1 METRL
6 LMNNLKIGHRLIGSF
21 LIMALMV
28 GITGIYGAVS
38 MQKMGERIQD
48 IIQNLTNQRK
58 LVLLMEVTQKD
69 ARILLMQAVTS
80 YGSREKFEEY
90 AEEQRFKR
98 DLFLSQCDILI
109 KGNPKLG
116 IKPAR
121 KGGAFEQRLKVAME
135 KWNRFSAISDEMLN
149 LKGQLFTVGRGD
161 SHDPRLDTLL
171 ERDIED
177 ASEEAKEAVD
187 DLMVNIGAQITQSN
201 DEISRIEKNTLL
213 IFMGSIV
220 AAIGVALILG
230 FLATRYILV
239 RIKEIGKA
247 VDRGADG
254 DLSARVE
261 CDSFDELGKLSSDFN
276 NMVDRLSEMVT
287 KIGCSTV
294 ELKRISGIVTDASRQ
309 VSIAAGVQVNGINET
324 SNAVVEISSS
334 VKVVA
339 RNVDNL
345 STSASESS
353 SSILEMAAS
362 IEEVALNV
370 ETLSQS
376 VSEVSSSV
384 VEMTASI
391 KQISSSAQKLMDAS
405 TTTACSIAQMGS
417 SIKQVERN
425 ALDTVAISD
434 EVRNDAVSGRQSV
447 EATIHGINEIRR
459 ASRIASDS
467 IESLYAKA
475 EDIGKILQVIDEVAE
490 QTNLLAL
497 NAAIIAAQAG
507 SYGKGFAVVADEI
520 KELSERTSSS
530 TREISEV
537 IKGVQEETRRA
548 VEAIEL
554 AENSIRKGEILSQN
568 SGEALNKIVIGVEKS
583 TDRMSEIARATIEQ
597 SKGSQMIREAMEQ
610 VSDMVSQIARA
621 TEEQSRGSDLIMT
634 EVERMKGLTTEVRR
648 STKEQSKVGN
658 FIARSTENITAMIS
672 QIKNA
677 TDEQERNSEQIVHAV
692 KEIQKSTNINS
703 EATRGLNEAVASL
716 SEQTELLQEEMKSFK
731 I

>member
-1 METRL
+1 MK
-6 LMNNLKIGHRLIGSF
+6 NLKIGHRLIGSF

-28 GITGIYGAVS
+28 GVTGLYGAVS

-69 ARILLMQAVTS
+69 ARILLMQVALVDR
-80 YGSREKFEEY
+80 GIERFEEY
-90 AEEQRFKR
+90 AEEHRMKR
-98 DLFLSQCDILI
+98 DLFLSQCDILL
-109 KGNPKLG
+109 KGSPKLG

-121 KGGAFEQRLKVAME
+121 KGGEFEKRLNVAMDKWE
-135 KWNRFSAISDEMLN
+135 KFAAVAEEFLQ
-149 LKGQLFTVGRGD
+149 LKGDLVRAAKGSSTA
-161 SHDPRLDTLL
+161 RLDALL
-171 ERDIED
+171 EKDIED
-177 ASEEAKEAVD
+177 ASEEAKDAVD
-187 DLMVNIGAQITQSN
+187 ELMVNIGGQITQSN
-201 DEISRIEKNTLL
+201 NEISQIEKSTLL
-213 IFMGSIV
+213 IFIGSIV
-220 AAIGVALILG
+220 VAIVVALLLG
-230 FLATRYILV
+230 LVATRYILA
-239 RIKEIGKA
+239 RIKEIAKA

-254 DLSARVE
+254 DLSARVDF
-261 CDSFDELGKLSSDFN
+261 DSADELGKLSGDFN
-276 NMVDRLSEMVT
+276 NMVDRLAEMIT
-287 KIGCSTV
+287 KIGRSTV
-294 ELKRISGIVTDASRQ
+294 ELKKITGIVTDASRQ
-309 VSIAAGVQVNGINET
+309 VSIAAGVQANGVNET

-334 VKVVA
+334 IKLVGG
-339 RNVDNL
+339 NVDKL

-353 SSILEMAAS
+353 SSILEMVAS

-370 ETLSQS
+370 ETLAQS

-391 KQISSSAQKLMDAS
+391 KQISSSVQKLMDAS
-405 TTTACSIAQMGS
+405 TTTACSIAEMDS

-434 EVRNDAVSGRQSV
+434 EVRDDAVSGRQSV

-467 IESLYAKA
+467 IETLYTKA

-537 IKGVQEETRRA
+537 IKGVQDETRRA

-554 AENSIRKGEILSQN
+554 AENSILKGEILSQN

-597 SKGSQMIREAMEQ
+597 SKGSQMIRDAMEQ

-648 STKEQSKVGN
+648 STKEQAKVGN
-658 FIARSTENITAMIS
+658 FIAMSTESITSMIN
-672 QIKNA
+672 QIKDA
-677 TDEQERNSEQIVHAV
+677 TDEQERSSEQIVHAV
-692 KEIQKSTNINS
+692 KEIQNSTNINS
-703 EATRGLNEAVASL
+703 EATKVLNEAVSSL
-716 SEQTELLQEEMKSFK
+716 SEQTELFQEEMKSFK
-731 I
+731 T

>member
-1 METRL
+1 MK
-6 LMNNLKIGHRLIGSF
+6 NLKIGHRLIGSF

-28 GITGIYGAVS
+28 GITGMYGAVS
-38 MQKMGERIQD
+38 MKKLGDRIQD

-58 LVLLMEVTQKD
+58 LVLLMEGTQKD
-69 ARILLMQAVTS
+69 ARILLMQAALVDGN
-80 YGSREKFEEY
+80 YERFDEY
-90 AEEQRFKR
+90 AEEHRMKR
-98 DLFLSQCDILI
+98 DLFLSQCDILL

-121 KGGAFEQRLKVAME
+121 KGGEFEQRLNAAME
-135 KWNRFSAISDEMLN
+135 KWGKFSTVAEEF
-149 LKGQLFTVGRGD
+149 LKIKGD
-161 SHDPRLDTLL
+161 LVRTSKSASSSAKLETLL
-171 ERDIED
+171 EKDIED
-177 ASEEAKEAVD
+177 ASEEAKDAVD
-187 DLMVNIGAQITQSN
+187 DLMVNIGGQITESN
-201 DEISRIEKNTLL
+201 NEISKIEKNTLL
-213 IFMGSIV
+213 MFMGSIV
-220 AAIGVALILG
+220 TAIVVALLLG
-230 FLATRYILV
+230 LLATRYILV
-239 RIKEIGKA
+239 RIKEIAKT

-254 DLSARVE
+254 DLSARVD
-261 CDSFDELGKLSSDFN
+261 CDSSDELGALSNDFN
-276 NMVDRLSEMVT
+276 NMVDRLAEMVA
-287 KIGCSTV
+287 KIGNSTV
-294 ELKRISGIVTDASRQ
+294 ELRKISSIVTDASRQ
-309 VSIAAGVQVNGINET
+309 VSIAVGVQANGVNET

-334 VKVVA
+334 VKRVG
-339 RNVDNL
+339 RNVDKL

-370 ETLSQS
+370 ETLAQS

-405 TTTACSIAQMGS
+405 TTTACSIAEMDS

-425 ALDTVAISD
+425 ALDTVSISD

-467 IESLYAKA
+467 IESLYTKA

-537 IKGVQEETRRA
+537 IKGVQDETRRA

-568 SGEALNKIVIGVEKS
+568 SGEALNKIVIGVQKS

-597 SKGSQMIREAMEQ
+597 SKGSQMIRDAMEQ

-634 EVERMKGLTTEVRR
+634 EVERMKGLTNEVRR
-648 STKEQSKVGN
+648 STKEQAKVGN
-658 FIARSTENITAMIS
+658 FIAKSTENITAMIN
-672 QIKNA
+672 QIKDA
-677 TDEQERNSEQIVHAV
+677 TDEQEHSSEQIVHAV
-692 KEIQKSTNINS
+692 KEIQKSTNINT
-703 EATRGLNEAVASL
+703 EATRVLNEAVSSL
-716 SEQTELLQEEMKSFK
+716 SEQTELFQEEMKSFK